1 MKTLEKLQLA
11 FELMKKAEEI
21 INDIKNDKD
30 ENESLLDY
38 YGYSLEIIQQQLNIF
53 SDNRKG
59 YLTHDTN
66 IKEIVDSE
74 GERWNDESNDDG
86 IDYQKVLDEIY
97 I

>member
-1 MKTLEKLQLA
+1 MKTLEKLQLV

-38 YGYSLEIIQQQLNIF
+38 YGYSLEIIKQQLNIF
-53 SDNRKG
+53 SDNRNG